1 MTRPAKSSLV
11 LDGNEIK
18 LRLEAERTASK
29 SVVHIDW
36 LRFTCQLRN
45 SPRPTVEALFNFEK
59 RADDQPKLME
69 QVEYAKLLK
78 VIATMPD
85 SDFSAAAQAH
95 DLATEITQAL
105 GPDYTVATEFRKG
118 HDFYKF
124 RWSIERNGTECGWVG
139 YLSSGD
145 SPRQAAQGKTI
156 HANLY
161 GAACTF
167 AAHGWNEKLANIVD
181 SRNADITRADLA
193 LDFFDGLPGG
203 IDKVVEDYKN
213 GLCDVG
219 GKRLKSN
226 CVGDWLNGNSR
237 SLYFGSKEVGKQTN
251 VYEKGH
257 QLFGPESGSNW
268 LRAEL
273 RYGNKLRILSSDIL
287 RNPSNYFAGASPWHA
302 SLLAL
307 ADAIVIPE
315 PVKTTPRLALETI
328 QAEVTKNIK
337 WALHTAAPTIAAAFE
352 FLDSGFLELVT
363 NKKLPGRLQKF
374 SKAELQRAFSALK
387 FTPDAGVCHAF

>member
-11 LDGNEIK
+11 LDGNDIK
-18 LRLEAERTASK
+18 LRLEAERTASN

-45 SPRPTVEALFNFEK
+45 APAPSVDVLFPEWK
-59 RADDQPKLME
+59 DMDAQGIERARILR
-69 QVEYAKLLK
+69 LL
-78 VIATMPD
+78 AEMPND
-85 SDFSAAAQAH
+85 EFAASTQAY
-95 DLATEITQAL
+95 DLAVELCQAL
-105 GPDYTVATEFRKG
+105 GPDYTVAQDVRKG
-118 HDFYKF
+118 HDFYRY
-124 RWSIERNGTECGWVG
+124 RWSLERNGTECGWVG

-145 SPRQAAQGKTI
+145 SPRQSAQARTL

-167 AAHGWNEKLANIVD
+167 AAHGWNTKIAAIVD
-181 SRNADITRADLA
+181 ARSADITRTDLA

-203 IDKVVEDYKN
+203 IEKVVNDYKN

-237 SLYFGSKEVGKQTN
+237 SLYFGSKEAGKQTN

-268 LRAEL
+268 LRVEL
-273 RYGNKLRILSSDIL
+273 RYGNKLRVLSSDIL

-302 SLLAL
+302 SMLAL
-307 ADAIVIPE
+307 ADVVVTPE
-315 PVKTTPRLALETI
+315 PVKTTPRLALETV
-328 QAEVTKNIK
+328 QAEVTKNVL
-337 WALHTAAPTIAAAFE
+337 WALHTAAPTIAAAWD
-352 FLDSGFLELVT
+352 FLGSGFLELVT
-363 NKKLPGRLQKF
+363 EKKLPGRLQKF
-374 SKAELQRAFSALK
+374 SKAELQRAFTALK

>member
-11 LDGNEIK
+11 LDGNDIK

-45 SPRPTVEALFNFEK
+45 APAPSADVLFPAWTELDAVGVE
-59 RADDQPKLME
+59 RARILR
-69 QVEYAKLLK
+69 LL
-78 VIATMPD
+78 TEMPND
-85 SDFSAAAQAH
+85 EFAASTQAY
-95 DLATEITQAL
+95 DLAVELTQAL
-105 GPDYTVATEFRKG
+105 GTDYTVAQEVRKG
-118 HDFYKF
+118 HDFYRY

-145 SPRQAAQGKTI
+145 SPRQSAQARTI

-167 AAHGWNEKLANIVD
+167 AAHGWNAKIATIVD
-181 SRNADITRADLA
+181 QRSADITRADLA
-193 LDFFDGLPGG
+193 LDFFDGIPGG

-237 SLYFGSKEVGKQTN
+237 SLYFGSKEAGKQTN

-268 LRAEL
+268 LRVEL
-273 RYGNKLRILSSDIL
+273 RYGNKLRVLSSDIL

-302 SLLAL
+302 SMLAL
-307 ADAIVIPE
+307 ADVVVTPE
-315 PVKTTPRLALETI
+315 PVKTTPRLALETV
-328 QAEVTKNIK
+328 QAEVSKNVK
-337 WALHTAAPTIAAAFE
+337 WALHTAAATIAAAFKY
-352 FLDSGFLELVT
+352 LPDSGFLELCT

-374 SKAELQRAFSALK
+374 SQKELQRAFDALK